1 MSRQRGKIRGTG
13 GGPGDRRDCQ
23 RISGK
28 RRRKSMG
35 SLVSPRT
42 SVGCSIGTWVVL
54 DELGRTFGGMHGG
67 GDLALRRS
75 LPQPRGDAVDGWGGD
90 QGGAD
95 DTDAAAPESEV
106 RRGLLWAEWRGRPP
120 TAESV
125 SQTGRWRL

>member
-75 LPQPRGDAVDGWGGD
+75 LPQPRGDAIDGWGGD
-90 QGGAD
+90 QGGAE
-95 DTDAAAPESEV
+95 DTDAAVLGVGPHGELP
-106 RRGLLWAEWRGRPP
+106 RRGAGQQAVEPAWVDKCREL
-120 TAESV
+120 
-125 SQTGRWRL
+125 